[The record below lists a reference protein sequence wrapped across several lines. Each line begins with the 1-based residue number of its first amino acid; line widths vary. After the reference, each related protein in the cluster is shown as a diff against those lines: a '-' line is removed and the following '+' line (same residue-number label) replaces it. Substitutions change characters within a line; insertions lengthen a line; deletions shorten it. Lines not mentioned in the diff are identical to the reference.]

1 MVGVELDHVM
11 VRMGQKW
18 AESIDLVVLV
28 FYGGVS
34 VPPGPPLQNGR
45 YWWNSPRWTAHY
57 LSELRRDFLASVGI
71 TYAIFRIAKLRLR
84 HFGEIY

>member
-18 AESIDLVVLV
+18 AESIDLVVSV
-28 FYGGVS
+28 FHGRVG

-45 YWWNSPRWTAHY
+45 YWWNSPRWTAQV
-57 LSELRRDFLASVGI
+57 A
-71 TYAIFRIAKLRLR
+71 
-84 HFGEIY
+84 